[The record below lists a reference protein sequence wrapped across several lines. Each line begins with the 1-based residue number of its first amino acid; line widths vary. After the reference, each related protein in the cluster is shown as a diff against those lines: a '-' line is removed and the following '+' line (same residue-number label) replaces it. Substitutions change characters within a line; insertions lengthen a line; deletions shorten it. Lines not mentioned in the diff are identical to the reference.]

1 MLIRALEAGVK
12 ARWVTGDAVYG
23 ESYRL
28 RASLEE
34 RNQPYV
40 FAVSGKTFVWQGWEQ
55 SPVRKVLTALAADL
69 QTPWVRLSAGA
80 GSQGPRE
87 YEWTHQPINPPP
99 ETVGQRYLLVRRTLE
114 EGTLTA
120 YLAFAPGPVT
130 LAELALAAG
139 ARWAIERCFQETK
152 SQLGLDQYEV
162 RTWQGWHRHVT
173 LVMAAYAFLVTRR
186 QRALKKASTAS
197 R

>member
-87 YEWTHQPINPPP
+87 YEWTHQPINPPLKP
-99 ETVGQRYLLVRRTLE
+99 WANAICWYAALWRRV
-114 EGTLTA
+114 
-120 YLAFAPGPVT
+120 P
-130 LAELALAAG
+130 
-139 ARWAIERCFQETK
+139 
-152 SQLGLDQYEV
+152 
-162 RTWQGWHRHVT
+162 
-173 LVMAAYAFLVTRR
+173 
-186 QRALKKASTAS
+186 
-197 R
+197 